1 MHARHCCQLSLR
13 KIALGPALSVRLMDS
28 QIKGVKKARGVPLE
42 ILGGGMPPCSLN
54 PDPISD
60 QKMSFSTPVFRP
72 DLENPYPF
80 SDLAFRQKSCHH
92 YLGESATKKI
102 NSSNPSHIRIFL
114 FISYSFGTETINT
127 FVHPPSSLENHT
139 RFQTKMGKIYTRFQT
154 NKLYGYD
161 KKKVL
166 QYCKSYL
173 KLIIDSF

>member
-1 MHARHCCQLSLR
+1 
-13 KIALGPALSVRLMDS
+13 
-28 QIKGVKKARGVPLE
+28 
-42 ILGGGMPPCSLN
+42 MPPGSPN

-102 NSSNPSHIRIFL
+102 NSSNPFHIRIFL
-114 FISYSFGTETINT
+114 FLSYSFGTETINT

-154 NKLYGYD
+154 KTAQKPYPTTSTTISFISMTR
-161 KKKVL
+161 KKYYSIAKAT
-166 QYCKSYL
+166 
-173 KLIIDSF
+173 

>member
-1 MHARHCCQLSLR
+1 MNNLLSRGCGGVVTPGKLSWSGCAAR
-13 KIALGPALSVRLMDS
+13 
-28 QIKGVKKARGVPLE
+28 
-42 ILGGGMPPCSLN
+42 CSKS
-54 PDPISD
+54 ISG
-60 QKMSFSTPVFRP
+60 QKCHFPH
-72 DLENPYPF
+72 PF
-80 SDLAFRQKSCHH
+80 SDQTSKIHTRFQKSCHH

>member
-1 MHARHCCQLSLR
+1 
-13 KIALGPALSVRLMDS
+13 
-28 QIKGVKKARGVPLE
+28 
-42 ILGGGMPPCSLN
+42 MPPCSLN

-127 FVHPPSSLENHT
+127 FVHPPSSDSRPKWAKFIPVFRPISFMGMT
-139 RFQTKMGKIYTRFQT
+139 RRKYYSIAKAT
-154 NKLYGYD
+154 
-161 KKKVL
+161 
-166 QYCKSYL
+166 
-173 KLIIDSF
+173 